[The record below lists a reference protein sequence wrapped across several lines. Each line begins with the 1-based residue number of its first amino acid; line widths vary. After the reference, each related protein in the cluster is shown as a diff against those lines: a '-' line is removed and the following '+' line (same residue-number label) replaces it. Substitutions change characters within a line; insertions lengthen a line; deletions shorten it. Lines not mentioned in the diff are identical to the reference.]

1 MYKVKIKTF
10 EGPFDL
16 LFHLIEKN
24 EIDIKDIPI
33 ASVFEQYM
41 EYLNAMQ
48 EMDLDIA
55 TEFILMAATL
65 LEIKSS
71 MLLPKAQLEGKQLE
85 LDEADPREILVE
97 RLIEYKKY
105 KVVANKLKS
114 SNVYGLKFFREEPEI
129 KYIDKSLLLK
139 YSADDLKKA
148 YIKILR
154 RSNSDVIPIKYT
166 KDQFTVEDKI
176 KEFLKNLIVT
186 PIMKF
191 SEFVFNRHKVEKVV
205 SFMALLELV
214 KLNKVV
220 AEQKKIFGDIIIKK
234 TKEVKKWI

>member
-71 MLLPKAQLEGKQLE
+71 MLLPKAQPEGKQLE

>member
-114 SNVYGLKFFREEPEI
+114 SNVYGFKFFREEPEI

-148 YIKILR
+148 YIKILK

-234 TKEVKKWI
+234 LKR

>member
-71 MLLPKAQLEGKQLE
+71 MLLPKAQPEGKQLE

-148 YIKILR
+148 YIKILK

-234 TKEVKKWI
+234 LKR

>member
-71 MLLPKAQLEGKQLE
+71 MLLPKAQPEGKQLE

-148 YIKILR
+148 YIKILK

-220 AEQKKIFGDIIIKK
+220 VEQKKIFGDIIIKK
-234 TKEVKKWI
+234 LKR

>member
-1 MYKVKIKTF
+1 MYKVKIETF

-71 MLLPKAQLEGKQLE
+71 MLLPKAQPEGKQLE
-85 LDEADPREILVE
+85 LDEVDPREILVE

-105 KVVANKLKS
+105 KVIANKLKT

-129 KYIDKSLLLK
+129 KYIDKSLLLN

-148 YIKILR
+148 YIKILK

-191 SEFVFNRHKVEKVV
+191 SDFVFNRHKVEKVV
-205 SFMALLELV
+205 SFMALLELI

-234 TKEVKKWI
+234 LKR

>member
-71 MLLPKAQLEGKQLE
+71 MLLPKAQPEGKQLE

-114 SNVYGLKFFREEPEI
+114 SKVYGLKFFREEPEI
-129 KYIDKSLLLK
+129 KYIDKSLLLN

-148 YIKILR
+148 YIKILK

-220 AEQKKIFGDIIIKK
+220 VEQKKIFGDIIIKK
-234 TKEVKKWI
+234 LKR

>member
-114 SNVYGLKFFREEPEI
+114 SNVYGFKFFREEPEI
-129 KYIDKSLLLK
+129 KYIDKSLLVK

-148 YIKILR
+148 YIKILK

-234 TKEVKKWI
+234 LKR

>member
-114 SNVYGLKFFREEPEI
+114 SNVYGFKFFREEPEI
-129 KYIDKSLLLK
+129 KYIDKSLLLN

-148 YIKILR
+148 YIKILKR
-154 RSNSDVIPIKYT
+154 ANSDVIPIKYT

-234 TKEVKKWI
+234 LKR

>member
-1 MYKVKIKTF
+1 MYNVKIETF

-71 MLLPKAQLEGKQLE
+71 MLLPKAQPEGKQLE
-85 LDEADPREILVE
+85 LDDVDPREILVE

-105 KVVANKLKS
+105 KVIANKLKT
-114 SNVYGLKFFREEPEI
+114 SNVYGLRFFKEEPEI
-129 KYIDKSLLLK
+129 KYIDKSLLLN

-148 YIKILR
+148 YIKILK
-154 RSNSDVIPIKYT
+154 RSNSDVIPIKYA

-191 SEFVFNRHKVEKVV
+191 SDFVFNRHKVEKVV
-205 SFMALLELV
+205 SFMALLELI

-220 AEQKKIFGDIIIKK
+220 AEQKKIFGDIIIKN
-234 TKEVKKWI
+234 